1 MNRFFAQIR
10 CPQNPTIFAYISEI
24 SASSVQITKKLLW
37 KSLNSEINASKL
49 EIWQKFRKYGK
60 NKWILQRS
68 NLSKE
73 LIYKLYMTPQD
84 NLSMNPEPLLKRKF
98 RLLRKIVKFNATR
111 VLPVEISN
119 GNKLQFWKEKYLGHT
134 MHKNLGSYG

>member
-10 CPQNPTIFAYISEI
+10 PPQNPTIVFLHISEI
-24 SASSVQITKKLLW
+24 SASSVQITKKLQW

-49 EIWQKFRKYGK
+49 EIWQKFRKYAKKMYFAG
-60 NKWILQRS
+60 S

-73 LIYKLYMTPQD
+73 SFYKLYRTPQD

-98 RLLRKIVKFNATR
+98 WSLRKIVKFATTR
-111 VLPVEISN
+111 VLPVEISS
-119 GNKLQFWKEKYLGHT
+119 GNKFQILKEGYLRYT
-134 MHKNLGSYG
+134 THKNLDSYG